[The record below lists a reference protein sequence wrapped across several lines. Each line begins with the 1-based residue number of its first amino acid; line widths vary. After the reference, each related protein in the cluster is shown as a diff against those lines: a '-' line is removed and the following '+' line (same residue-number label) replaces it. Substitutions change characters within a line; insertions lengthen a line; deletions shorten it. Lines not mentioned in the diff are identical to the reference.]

1 MSKFS
6 RFNHMHEGVPFM
18 NGRTLAKVTTLVGSV
33 IHITDFAFLNRTDP
47 ETGEL
52 KSYAVFII
60 SENGNNFYFGSQ
72 GINEVLA
79 SLSADEKTELASVP
93 VTVKQGTA
101 VKSGN
106 SFTYLE
112 FPED

>member
-18 NGRTLAKVTTLVGSV
+18 NGRTLVKLTTLVGTV
-33 IHITDFAFLNRTDP
+33 IHITDYAFMNKVDAQ
-47 ETGEL
+47 TGEV
-52 KSYAVFII
+52 KRYAVFVTA
-60 SENGNNFYFGSQ
+60 ENPNAFYFGSQ
-72 GINEVLA
+72 GINEVLS
-79 SLSADEKTELASVP
+79 SLSNEEKAELASVP
-93 VTVKQGTA
+93 VTVKTGRA

-106 SFTYLE
+106 EYTYLE

>member
-6 RFNHMHEGVPFM
+6 RFNHLHEGVPFM
-18 NGRTLAKVTTLVGSV
+18 NGRSLTKVTTLVGNV
-33 IHITDFAFLNRTDP
+33 IHITDFAFLNRVDP
-47 ETGEL
+47 ETGEV
-52 KSYAVFII
+52 KRYAVFII
-60 SENGNNFYFGSQ
+60 AENRNNFFFGSQ

-79 SLSADEKTELASVP
+79 SLSAEEKAELANVP

-106 SFTYLE
+106 TFTYLE